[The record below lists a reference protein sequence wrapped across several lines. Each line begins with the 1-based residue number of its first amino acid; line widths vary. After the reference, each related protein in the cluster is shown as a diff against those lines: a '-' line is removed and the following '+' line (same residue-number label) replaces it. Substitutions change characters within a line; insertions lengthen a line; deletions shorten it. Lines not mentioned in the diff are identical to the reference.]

1 MYLYDF
7 THTSLNCWFRFGSKF
22 WSSFEKRYCL
32 VHFWKEIH
40 DSWKCCTHVWSMF
53 DVSRSAWWV
62 QEYIIDQNNDVK
74 TESRASCRKWT
85 KASKAPPK
93 VDGSEAL
100 GRLLACL
107 RNHLV
112 DTFQVRRHHCHHNIS
127 DHHHHYREKQKS
139 TTTKDEDNERQRKWI
154 DKDKKQQKTKATKGG
169 ESERQRQ
176 ERTETTKDNQQQQRQ
191 RPTTDKDSQPQRQW
205 KVTTYKKLI
214 A

>member
-1 MYLYDF
+1 MYIF
-7 THTSLNCWFRFGSKF
+7 KF

-85 KASKAPPK
+85 KSSKAPPK
-93 VDGSEAL
+93 MDRSEAL

-112 DTFQVRRHHCHHNIS
+112 DTFQVRRHHCHHNNLLCETWCES
-127 DHHHHYREKQKS
+127 AVK
-139 TTTKDEDNERQRKWI
+139 NEVDRVSPI
-154 DKDKKQQKTKATKGG
+154 KKH
-169 ESERQRQ
+169 SSCRC
-176 ERTETTKDNQQQQRQ
+176 N
-191 RPTTDKDSQPQRQW
+191 TDVCKNLLQ
-205 KVTTYKKLI
+205 VLC
-214 A
+214 